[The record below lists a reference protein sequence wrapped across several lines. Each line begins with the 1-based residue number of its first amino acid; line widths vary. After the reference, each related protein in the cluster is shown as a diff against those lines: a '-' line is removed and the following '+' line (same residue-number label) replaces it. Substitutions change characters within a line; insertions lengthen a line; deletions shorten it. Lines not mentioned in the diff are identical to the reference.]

1 MIFDLVRKLGVDA
14 QARALEGRPGPV
26 NALLR
31 ACKALKVALALAS
44 LLDALVSAVLGEVRA
59 SFICAM
65 ADAVVPQVQVLH
77 GSTVG
82 LGAVRVDDCVGLQV
96 LRGKALPLWHR
107 QGRRS
112 RKTAGPHRRQAV
124 CKSVLLQHQG
134 RTLSSHLEADEGLP

>member
-26 NALLR
+26 NALR

-59 SFICAM
+59 SFLCVM

-82 LGAVRVDDCVGLQV
+82 LGAVRVDG
-96 LRGKALPLWHR
+96 
-107 QGRRS
+107 
-112 RKTAGPHRRQAV
+112 
-124 CKSVLLQHQG
+124 
-134 RTLSSHLEADEGLP
+134 